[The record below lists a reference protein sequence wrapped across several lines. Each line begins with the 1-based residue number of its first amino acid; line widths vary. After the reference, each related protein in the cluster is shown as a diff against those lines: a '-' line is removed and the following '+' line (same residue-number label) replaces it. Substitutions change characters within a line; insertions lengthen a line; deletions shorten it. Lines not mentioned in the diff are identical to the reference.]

1 MENNKLYRVL
11 VVGPSGA
18 GKSQFCNFVQNDI
31 NNSIN
36 KVSFSLNSC
45 TQDPKSNTFERKGSH
60 YDFIDT
66 AGNGDNP
73 DIDEKNFKKL
83 VDYLKSVKQIDYILL
98 LLSFGER
105 LTNNTKEYIKKLGNI
120 FTPMKFYNHLSIIF
134 TKCPEISKE
143 ISKKNAK
150 KYKISK
156 EEITETLKKT
166 FDVKNTLIDKSPEV
180 YFIDTEFDEDTNL
193 FNEESQQVL
202 DEVILDQL
210 KLKADIYKSI
220 NTSNIDIKGENVKLM
235 IKKEQE
241 EINVFK
247 DKIKEINLK
256 KGKEE
261 EVEKKGENEN
271 LINEIKSKNE
281 NFIKRQEEINNKINK
296 YGIYVDKLDGIE
308 TNTKSNLA
316 FIITEVAGGVLTFGG
331 LLLTAILPEV
341 GPIISLAGLGMMTGG
356 GLKKIQE
363 P

>member
-1 MENNKLYRVL
+1 MLFKSPDSAVKRIATKLQDEDMETFTV
-11 VVGPSGA
+11 
-18 GKSQFCNFVQNDI
+18 I
-31 NNSIN
+31 
-36 KVSFSLNSC
+36 LNE
-45 TQDPKSNTFERKGSH
+45 D
-60 YDFIDT
+60 
-66 AGNGDNP
+66 
-73 DIDEKNFKKL
+73 DE
-83 VDYLKSVKQIDYILL
+83 IIGILI
-98 LLSFGER
+98 
-105 LTNNTKEYIKKLGNI
+105 Y
-120 FTPMKFYNHLSIIF
+120 Y
-134 TKCPEISKE
+134 
-143 ISKKNAK
+143 
-150 KYKISK
+150 
-156 EEITETLKKT
+156 
-166 FDVKNTLIDKSPEV
+166 IDKFPSHF
-180 YFIDTEFDEDTNL
+180 YFKSLRLLIVDILDYFVLCDVNPGDLYIAEIAIDSSL
-193 FNEESQQVL
+193 RGQGLGRKVL

-261 EVEKKGENEN
+261 VEKKGENEN
-271 LINEIKSKNE
+271 LINEIKNKNE